1 MMKNNQASNSNQM
14 KNNNDLKES
23 NQKGNNNQM
32 MKNTINNKINNQMN
46 NNNQMLNNNQM
57 MQMNNINNNIYNP
70 MIQSNNINNSTYS
83 NDQLNNNEKQEQLLE
98 INYMRKKLSL
108 YEEKIKILEEKIK
121 QKDSEIACL
130 KMRFNN
136 NFIYNQ
142 NIQPFNYNPM
152 MMTQMNNF
160 MNEINHID
168 QINDNNKMMNE
179 KKDIVKN
186 ISLSFLYEGNNISI
200 QCQSNEK
207 IQVTIKKF
215 CCKMTTKADSFF
227 FFFNGKKLIENL
239 TIEENGLSNNDEIL
253 VVNKK
258 DEAQIKDI
266 LKNPPKEHNKVQIII
281 FYNGR
286 SISIMAY
293 SDIRFSEAIKK
304 FLMKAGLNK
313 EDITCVYNS
322 QKLDSNDNRKIEE
335 IFNIVNNCV
344 HLNIID
350 NHNVIGA

>member
-1 MMKNNQASNSNQM
+1 
-14 KNNNDLKES
+14 
-23 NQKGNNNQM
+23 
-32 MKNTINNKINNQMN
+32 
-46 NNNQMLNNNQM
+46 
-57 MQMNNINNNIYNP
+57 
-70 MIQSNNINNSTYS
+70 
-83 NDQLNNNEKQEQLLE
+83 
-98 INYMRKKLSL
+98 
-108 YEEKIKILEEKIK
+108 
-121 QKDSEIACL
+121 
-130 KMRFNN
+130 
-136 NFIYNQ
+136 
-142 NIQPFNYNPM
+142 
-152 MMTQMNNF
+152 
-160 MNEINHID
+160 
-168 QINDNNKMMNE
+168 
-179 KKDIVKN
+179 
-186 ISLSFLYEGNNISI
+186 
-200 QCQSNEK
+200 
-207 IQVTIKKF
+207 
-215 CCKMTTKADSFF
+215 MTTKADSFF

-293 SDIRFSEAIKK
+293 SNIRFSEAIKK
-304 FLMKAGLNK
+304 FLMKTGLNN